1 MHNLF
6 IAYDLVSPGQNY
18 EAVQNRIKQLGQWY
32 KLQYSLYYVQSSLAL
47 EQANIFVRG
56 VMDEND
62 KLAVIEA
69 YNAWV
74 NQVPLGDLTQLQAVF
89 VATKNAA

>member
-6 IAYDLVSPGQNY
+6 IAYDLISPGQNY
-18 EAVQNRIKQLGQWY
+18 DAVQSRIKQLGKWY

-47 EQANIFVRG
+47 EQANVFIRG
-56 VMDEND
+56 VMDADD

-69 YNAWV
+69 DNAWV
-74 NQVPLGDLTQLQAVF
+74 NQVPLGDLAELQAVF
-89 VATKNAA
+89 AATKYAA